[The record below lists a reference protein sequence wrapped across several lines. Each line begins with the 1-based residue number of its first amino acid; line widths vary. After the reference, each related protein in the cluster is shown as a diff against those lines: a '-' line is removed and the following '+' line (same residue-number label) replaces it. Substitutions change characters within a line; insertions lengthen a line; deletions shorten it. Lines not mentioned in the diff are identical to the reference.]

1 MVWLSVSR
9 PAMLFFRFDA
19 DTIKKENIKKCSSNG
34 HFDGKSGESSSS
46 ALDSSSLLAKMRAR
60 NHLILPQRTGNEG
73 DENHQQAPAP
83 ALGSTE
89 YDELLVDVRNFIAFQ
104 ARTDGEA
111 STQELLHEFESKLPA
126 AQSCVFRELLRNL
139 CTFHRSPNGEGV
151 WRLKP
156 EFR

>member
-1 MVWLSVSR
+1 MQG
-9 PAMLFFRFDA
+9 A
-19 DTIKKENIKKCSSNG
+19 DTIKKENLKKCSSNG
-34 HFDGKSGESSSS
+34 HFDGRSGESPSS
-46 ALDSSSLLAKMRAR
+46 ALDSSSLLAKMRTR
-60 NHLILPQRTGNEG
+60 NHLLLPQQTGNEG

-89 YDELLVDVRNFIAFQ
+89 YDELLVDMRNFIAFQ
-104 ARTDGEA
+104 AHVDGEA
-111 STQELLHEFESKLPA
+111 STQEILHEFESKLPA
-126 AQSCVFRELLRNL
+126 ARSCVFRELLRNL